1 MNREQK
7 YQQRLL
13 AIALRYTGTGT
24 PRVTAKG
31 GGEIAEKILE
41 QARQH
46 HIPIREDRELAP
58 ILAQVP
64 LGKEIPENLYLAVA
78 EVLAF
83 AYRLS
88 EESQE
93 YQPEPPPSGV
103 PGQSIDKSNPL

>member
-1 MNREQK
+1 MDRERK
-7 YQQRLL
+7 HQQRLL

-31 GGEIAEKILE
+31 SGEIAEKILE
-41 QARQH
+41 RARQH
-46 HIPIREDRELAP
+46 HVPIREDRELTP

-64 LGKEIPENLYLAVA
+64 LGEEIPENLYLAVA

-88 EESQE
+88 EESQK
-93 YQPEPPPSGV
+93 YQPEPPPSGISDK
-103 PGQSIDKSNPL
+103 PID